1 MLSWSP
7 GHEGFSPITKCHIR
21 VRLLPGQTAA
31 GRRHCGPH
39 NVVSDECKVKEV
51 SRRKGEVT
59 TTRLINVTAPPFQ
72 HEVPGLQAVT
82 RYNVSVSCSNEVGA
96 SPVTTWIQSNTTEG
110 GVWVLLAT
118 LGVFIAFIYSGFLP
132 SSYFLYCAERFPIQV
147 AVWKAGMFGNRSYM
161 RRSQQGLVTKM
172 PNPLDLC
179 VFPSLKGHI
188 GNSEITFQGWGSS
201 KVPSFPH
208 RRGLFSRMVSTVL
221 GSGRAPNCQKKK
233 KTSME
238 VFFLSLCNCF
248 SPSLFSVLF
257 FSVPSVFPRN
267 VSVQLNGSR
276 LLISWKPPPDDKI
289 NGILRGYD
297 VVVRHGPNMNKV
309 SMFSCEYSS
318 PENTFKSTP
327 SFLLC

>member
-7 GHEGFSPITKCHIR
+7 GHDGFSPILKCHIR

-39 NVVSDECKVKEV
+39 DVVSDECKVKEV

-110 GVWVLLAT
+110 GVWVHS
-118 LGVFIAFIYSGFLP
+118 GCFYSFYLFWFFP

-147 AVWKAGMFGNRSYM
+147 AVWRAGMFGNRSYM

-201 KVPSFPH
+201 KFPSFPH

-233 KTSME
+233 KKTSME
-238 VFFLSLCNCF
+238 VFFLRLCNCF
-248 SPSLFSVLF
+248 SPSLFSVSCSSQCRQCFLEMSA
-257 FSVPSVFPRN
+257 FSWTGPGCWFLGN
-267 VSVQLNGSR
+267 
-276 LLISWKPPPDDKI
+276 LLPMTKSTE
-289 NGILRGYD
+289 
-297 VVVRHGPNMNKV
+297 
-309 SMFSCEYSS
+309 SCVDMTSS
-318 PENTFKSTP
+318 SDTDPTWTKWACFHVNIHPLVTP